1 MQKEKLK
8 SLWEAAA
15 WLGFGA
21 AGMALTFGFAGPL
34 PTFKLG
40 AAFWPQVVLGGVM
53 AIALILGITTYFF
66 DSASETVDKD
76 TQTMDLPVDEAA
88 MSVTPKTVAIFAIP
102 LLYVF
107 AMHKLGFFLVTPI
120 FLPLYMYLLGVRKVR
135 ILVSVTVGLY
145 VAVLFLFVKLVFTPL
160 PQGAGFLHS
169 LNGQF
174 IGLFQ

>member
-1 MQKEKLK
+1 MQKDKLK

-21 AGMALTFGFAGPL
+21 AGMAMTFGFAGPL
-34 PTFKLG
+34 PTFELG
-40 AAFWPQVVLGGVM
+40 AAFWPQIVLGGIM
-53 AIALILGITTYFF
+53 ATAVILGITTYF
-66 DSASETVDKD
+66 SGPASETVDKG
-76 TQTMDLPVDEAA
+76 TQTTDLPDDMAA
-88 MSVTPKTVAIFAIP
+88 MSVTRKTIAIFAIP
-102 LLYVF
+102 LVYVF

-135 ILVSVTVGLY
+135 TLISVTVGLY
-145 VAVLFLFVKLVFTPL
+145 AAVLFLFVKLVFTPL
-160 PQGAGFLHS
+160 PQGAGFFHS